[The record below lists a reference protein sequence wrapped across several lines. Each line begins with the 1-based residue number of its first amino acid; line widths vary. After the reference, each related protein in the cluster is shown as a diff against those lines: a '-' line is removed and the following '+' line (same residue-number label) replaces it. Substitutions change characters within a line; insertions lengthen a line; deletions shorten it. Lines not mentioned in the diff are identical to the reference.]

1 MLQVV
6 VWQVHAGLAAD
17 RKAAG
22 NLRRRSIDV
31 DLGDHWPLAHIFGH
45 DRQIEPEV
53 EALLRLVGR
62 SREVEALPAAGAQQ
76 PLARPLPSGLPSG
89 TGRRSAGVLRPPAT
103 IDHAHAPVGPNRR
116 APWRE

>member
-76 PLARPLPSGLPSG
+76 PLERHLPFGLPFG
-89 TGRRSAGVLRPPAT
+89 TGRRIRSEEHTSELQSLMRISYAVFCLKKK
-103 IDHAHAPVGPNRR
+103 
-116 APWRE
+116 